1 MNPFIESTSAELL
14 PCQAGRA
21 PRSPWAAMRARGGR
35 HALRRVMGALL
46 VTAGLGFATPQ
57 AHALDVNQANAQ
69 QLETIRGI
77 GPRTAEV
84 IIAER
89 ERGGKFES
97 FEDLAERVRGIGQ
110 KKAQALQAAGL
121 QVGDGEPSSAMGK
134 GAAGSTTEAAKP
146 GEGRPGGGKPGEGKP
161 AAGAGA
167 GAAAKSGSRAAG
179 KSAGVPAGASGS
191 AAAVRP

>member
-1 MNPFIESTSAELL
+1 
-14 PCQAGRA
+14 
-21 PRSPWAAMRARGGR
+21 
-35 HALRRVMGALL
+35 MGALL
-46 VTAGLGFATPQ
+46 VTVGLGFVAPQ

-134 GAAGSTTEAAKP
+134 GAAGSVTEAAKP
-146 GEGRPGGGKPGEGKP
+146 GEGKPST
-161 AAGAGA
+161 
-167 GAAAKSGSRAAG
+167 GAAAKSGSRASG
-179 KSAGVPAGASGS
+179 KSAGVPAGASG
-191 AAAVRP
+191 AAATVRP

>member
-121 QVGDGEPSSAMGK
+121 QVGGGEPSSAMGK

-146 GEGRPGGGKPGEGKP
+146 GEGKPGESKPGEGKP

>member
-14 PCQAGRA
+14 PCSAWRA
-21 PRSPWAAMRARGGR
+21 PRPPRAAMRSRGGR
-35 HALRRVMGALL
+35 HALRRAMGALL
-46 VTAGLGFATPQ
+46 VTVGLGFVAPQ

-134 GAAGSTTEAAKP
+134 GAAGSVTEAAKP
-146 GEGRPGGGKPGEGKP
+146 GEGKPST
-161 AAGAGA
+161 

-179 KSAGVPAGASGS
+179 KSAGVPAGASG
-191 AAAVRP
+191 AAATVRP

>member
-134 GAAGSTTEAAKP
+134 GAAGGTTEAAKP
-146 GEGRPGGGKPGEGKP
+146 GEGKPGEGKP

-167 GAAAKSGSRAAG
+167 GAAAKSGARAAG

>member
-1 MNPFIESTSAELL
+1 MNSFIESTPTGLL
-14 PCQAGRA
+14 PCSSTHAL
-21 PRSPWAAMRARGGR
+21 RSPMAGMRAKGGR
-35 HALRRVMGALL
+35 HALRRAMGALL
-46 VTAGLGFATPQ
+46 VTVGLGFVAPQ

-89 ERGGKFES
+89 DRGGKFES

-121 QVGDGEPSSAMGK
+121 QVGDGEPSSAVGK
-134 GAAGSTTEAAKP
+134 GASGSATEVAKP
-146 GEGRPGGGKPGEGKP
+146 GEAKP
-161 AAGAGA
+161 ATGAGA